1 MNGQIFALSLLNQL
15 GYYSL
20 FFEKNS
26 NHLPEFLGNVSIIYG
41 KCAKN
46 IWEMLQKYMGN
57 VTQLY
62 GKCVKYYMGSVLLGS
77 DTQPFNYLII

>member
-1 MNGQIFALSLLNQL
+1 MS
-15 GYYSL
+15 
-20 FFEKNS
+20 
-26 NHLPEFLGNVSIIYG
+26 HPPPEFLGNVSKIYG
-41 KCAKN
+41 KCDKN

-77 DTQPFNYLII
+77 DTQPSRILQVIL